1 MTAVMIALRFDTPK
15 SHSGGVS
22 DVLGQGFPMSW
33 NQTPPS
39 ALIGAG
45 QGLGPEELS
54 GSRNLTSGPGLAA
67 IWAG

>member
-33 NQTPPS
+33 NQTPS
-39 ALIGAG
+39 GA
-45 QGLGPEELS
+45 P
-54 GSRNLTSGPGLAA
+54 NLQVRPL
-67 IWAG
+67 